1 MENNL
6 NQATLI
12 ARNQALE
19 KICKDY
25 MQAAWAHSGYPMS
38 PEKVKEQLEK
48 LIDNHIQL
56 NPAA

>member
-1 MENNL
+1 M
-6 NQATLI
+6 NQATSALI

-38 PEKVKEQLEK
+38 PEKVKAQLEK
-48 LIDNHIQL
+48 LVDNHIQL
-56 NPAA
+56 NPTKD